1 MLGRHQNQEICG
13 TLIPPLVIFFS
24 FSYHWIQIFQMRKMQ
39 CFSLA
44 RNFNNMIRSILAT
57 RTRTRRHL
65 LQLSKFKFLSSV
77 ALVALIF
84 VSRISLHFR
93 FNRQKNISSL
103 DCRTQSFL
111 KFSHTVHAFFIRM
124 LILLLVQ
131 DFLKILSIS

>member
-1 MLGRHQNQEICG
+1 MWYFDTSIGY
-13 TLIPPLVIFFS
+13 FFL
-24 FSYHWIQIFQMRKMQ
+24 YHWIQIFQMRKMQ

-65 LQLSKFKFLSSV
+65 LQLGKFKFYIFLSSV

-111 KFSHTVHAFFIRM
+111 KFSHTVHAFFIIM
-124 LILLLVQ
+124 LNLLLVQ
-131 DFLKILSIS
+131 DFLKILSIF

>member
-65 LQLSKFKFLSSV
+65 LQLGKFKFYIFLSSV

-93 FNRQKNISSL
+93 FNRQKKH
-103 DCRTQSFL
+103 
-111 KFSHTVHAFFIRM
+111 KFSRLSDPTIFEIFPYSTRFFYKNVNFAPSSR
-124 LILLLVQ
+124 
-131 DFLKILSIS
+131 LS

>member
-1 MLGRHQNQEICG
+1 MLGRHQHQEICG

-24 FSYHWIQIFQMRKMQ
+24 FSYHWIQVFQMRKMQ

-65 LQLSKFKFLSSV
+65 LQLGKFKFYIFLSSF
-77 ALVALIF
+77 LFIF
-84 VSRISLHFR
+84 V
-93 FNRQKNISSL
+93 FNRQKKHKEISSL
-103 DCRTQSFL
+103 DCRTQPFL

-131 DFLKILSIS
+131 DFLKILSIF